1 MAATRWRG
9 AHLPTMAITRGEIYK
24 CRCDKVYVPM
34 CGRLLSTFLIWQ
46 VVEPITMDE
55 ASAIDARVS
64 SDNLVS
70 ARLSDGSSFS

>member
-1 MAATRWRG
+1 MT
-9 AHLPTMAITRGEIYK
+9 IICGEIYK
-24 CRCDKVYVPM
+24 CRCDKVCLPM
-34 CGRLLSTFLIWQ
+34 CGHLLSTFLIWQ